1 MVNALIK
8 YDKEDISIKELES
21 GTKIIK
27 IPKLTKEEQE
37 IINPIVAPTSGL
49 RIQILDR
56 LEKDGID
63 KYLLTNRKLYLF
75 LRVFKAISQKFK
87 DMNDNQN
94 LKILIFTDDRPT
106 NNILLE
112 YCSQIFSY
120 DGYEVYFQ
128 KDDKGKSRL
137 SSPYGAASVALYEN
151 INLIIVLTA
160 SHNDLSW
167 NGIKVYIEYPIP
179 LSGDIFKD
187 ISKRALRLKEIP
199 LKDAEPILVDAEN
212 KNNEYTKKLLS
223 KVVEIKSLKGK
234 NIVIWPY
241 LGKARGIV
249 NLFKEYGANI
259 ILINEEIN
267 PPNPIKVVREEK
279 LQKVMSQNNSDIAI
293 LLDADRDRIALY
305 TKQNGEYYT
314 YIPNEIYSAMHNIL
328 ATEYNKKIIN
338 IRTIP
343 SDLRG
348 DHTSF
353 FNIFTGVGYKHLG
366 VILYFLF
373 GIEVE
378 KSKIDVAILY
388 LEEENKSLTKI
399 NNPNP
404 LKEKIVNLMKEND
417 LIQEEF
423 LVVMWEES
431 GGHTLNVLKAS
442 QELKTGE
449 FKFESELPLIADK
462 YPVPALVLITELI
475 CRGHII
481 SESIDW
487 SIKGINRTIPAVDK
501 EKIRIMRN
509 FKQHNNKTVEIEGK
523 EYKVHALSDNL
534 DNIDIYQLKSK
545 DSTIYFRPSGT
556 GPEVR
561 FYIFGKVE
569 TYLDEII
576 KVQNYVKKNYG

>member
-1 MVNALIK
+1 MIK
-8 YDKEDISIKELES
+8 YDTEALSIKEFKS

-27 IPKLTKEEQE
+27 LPKLTKEERE
-37 IINPIVAPTSGL
+37 IINPIVEPTSGL
-49 RIQILDR
+49 RIQILDKMD
-56 LEKDGID
+56 KDGID

-112 YCSQIFSY
+112 YCSQIFFY

-137 SSPYGAASVALYEN
+137 SSPYGAASVALYED

-179 LSGDIFKD
+179 LSGDVFKN
-187 ISKRALRLKEIP
+187 ISKRALSLKEIP
-199 LKDAEPILVDAEN
+199 LKDTEPILVDAEN
-212 KNNEYTKKLLS
+212 KNNEYTKELLS
-223 KVVEIKSLKGK
+223 KVLEIKSLKGK

-267 PPNPIKVVREEK
+267 PPNPIKVIHEDK

-305 TKQNGEYYT
+305 TKQNGKYCT

-328 ATEYNKKIIN
+328 ATQYNKKIIN

-353 FNIFTGVGYKHLG
+353 LNILTGVGYKHLG

-399 NNPNP
+399 NNPKP
-404 LKEKIVNLMKEND
+404 LIEKIVNLMKEND

-442 QELKTGE
+442 QELKTGK

-487 SIKGINRTIPAVDK
+487 SIKGINRTIPAVDE

-509 FKQHNNKTVEIEGK
+509 FKQHNNKTIEIEGK
-523 EYKVHALSDNL
+523 EYEVHALSDNL

-569 TYLDEII
+569 THLDEITR
-576 KVQNYVKKNYG
+576 VQNYVKKNYG

>member
-1 MVNALIK
+1 MIK
-8 YDKEDISIKELES
+8 YDTEDISIQELES

-27 IPKLTKEEQE
+27 LPKLTKEEQE
-37 IINPIVAPTSGL
+37 IINPIVEPTSGL
-49 RIQILDR
+49 RIQILEK
-56 LEKDGID
+56 LEKDGPD

-106 NNILLE
+106 NNILLD

-120 DGYEVYFQ
+120 DGFEVYFQ

-137 SSPYGAASVALYEN
+137 SSPYGAASVALYED

-187 ISKRALRLKEIP
+187 ISKRAFRLKKIP

-212 KNNEYTKKLLS
+212 KNNEYTKELIS
-223 KVVEIKSLKGK
+223 KVLEIKSLKGK

-279 LQKVMSQNNSDIAI
+279 LQKIMDQNNSDIAI

-305 TKQNGEYYT
+305 TKQNGEYFT

-501 EKIRIMRN
+501 EKIRIMQN

-523 EYKVHALSDNL
+523 EYMVHALSDNL

-545 DSTIYFRPSGT
+545 DSTLYFRPSGT